1 YYRLDLYEGLDVI
14 LTNMAE
20 LYQPSLLIYIN
31 VTLMDYFPILELPEE
46 IQALVVER
54 VASNSFQDLYGLR
67 ASCKLIKALAD
78 RRSVCHFYDVLSVPC
93 GLNMHAELLKT
104 CYAERNPST
113 LYMKGEE
120 GLAFMKLAAGEGYE
134 RAVYTY
140 AMTRNSFW
148 GDEEYFARF
157 TRESVD
163 RIGKLVRSLK
173 WAWGSLHGDEFRAKR
188 DEFISNIVPS
198 FYSCQC
204 VPVLERDWVLW
215 FIENSKGDKM
225 CNSCSG
231 SKRWGSSS
239 VSLNR

>member
-1 YYRLDLYEGLDVI
+1 MEQDLADIKADLADMKNDISEIVALI
-14 LTNMAE
+14 ECLR

-46 IQALVVER
+46 IQALVVEC

-113 LYMKGEE
+113 LYMKGVQFFFTFKLQEE

-148 GDEEYFARF
+148 G
-157 TRESVD
+157 
-163 RIGKLVRSLK
+163 
-173 WAWGSLHGDEFRAKR
+173 
-188 DEFISNIVPS
+188 
-198 FYSCQC
+198 
-204 VPVLERDWVLW
+204 
-215 FIENSKGDKM
+215 
-225 CNSCSG
+225 
-231 SKRWGSSS
+231 
-239 VSLNR
+239 